1 MKWHRTALTTFV
13 LVVSWVLAPCAAD
26 ACAVCY
32 GAADSPLTEGVNNG
46 ILVLLAVVAVVQVG
60 FVALFLSIRQRAR
73 RERRRSDRFQLIGGG
88 AG

>member
-1 MKWHRTALTTFV
+1 MKWHRTALVTFV
-13 LVVSWVLAPCAAD
+13 LAVSWVLAPGAAD

-46 ILVLLAVVAVVQVG
+46 ILVLLAVIAVVQVG

-73 RERRRSDRFQLIGGG
+73 RERRRNDRFQLIRGG